1 MNKTD
6 ITNKDRLMSD
16 NNSVLYKVKV
26 NEFEF
31 SFTQE
36 QIDAVDLIQ
45 VSPTVF
51 NLLKNHRSVNA
62 VLMKADQSAKKQ
74 TIEIEGENFDIQIK
88 DELDM
93 MLDKM
98 GYNTIASKKIKELIA
113 PMPGLVLEIA
123 VSEGQQV
130 QEGDTILILAAMK
143 MENSIMINT
152 EATIKRIAVSAG
164 QAVEKGQVLVEL
176 A

>member
-1 MNKTD
+1 MG
-6 ITNKDRLMSD
+6 
-16 NNSVLYKVKV
+16 YKVKV

-31 SFTQE
+31 CFTQE

-45 VSPTVF
+45 KSPTAF

-62 VLMKADQSAKKQ
+62 VLIKADQSAKTQ
-74 TIEIEGENFDIQIK
+74 TIEIEGERFDIQIK
-88 DELDM
+88 DELDL

-98 GYNTIASKKIKELIA
+98 GYSTVAGKQVKELIA
-113 PMPGLVLEIA
+113 PMPGLVLEIT

-130 QEGDTILILAAMK
+130 HKGDTILILVAMK

-164 QAVEKGQVLVEL
+164 QAVDKGQVLVEL

>member
-1 MNKTD
+1 
-6 ITNKDRLMSD
+6 MSE
-16 NNSVLYKVKV
+16 NSSALYKVKV

-31 SFTQE
+31 YFTQE

-45 VSPTVF
+45 KSPTVF

-62 VLMKADQSAKKQ
+62 VLIKADQSAKMQ

-88 DELDM
+88 DELDL

-98 GYNTIASKKIKELIA
+98 GYSTVAGKKIKELIA

-130 QEGDTILILAAMK
+130 HKGDTILILVAMK

-152 EATIKRIAVSAG
+152 EAIIKRIAVSAG